1 MKNVILN
8 NKLVRS
14 VVLASSLLMSA
25 FSAQSSVILSF
36 SESDVNVDLNDSFS
50 LSLYADT
57 QVPVDG
63 FLGFM
68 MDAGFDS
75 SVLSFD
81 GFNLSSNFVAGAPIT
96 PISGVYVDPLMAS
109 PVIFGSDILL
119 GTLEFTA
126 ISSGSTTIETI
137 TESFQSIL
145 QNVVISTVGTF
156 TDVTVNAPVVGV
168 STPATISIFGL
179 ALVML
184 VRRRV

>member
-8 NKLVRS
+8 KKLVRS

-25 FSAQSSVILSF
+25 FSAQSAVILSF

-81 GFNLSSNFVAGAPIT
+81 GFNLSSNFIAGAPT
-96 PISGVYVDPLMAS
+96 APISAVYFDPMMMS
-109 PVIFGSDILL
+109 PTIFGSDILL

-126 ISSGSTTIETI
+126 IGSGSTTIETI
-137 TESFQSIL
+137 SESFQSIL
-145 QNVVISTVGTF
+145 QFVVISTVGTS
-156 TDVTVNAPVVGV
+156 TNVTVNTPVVDV
-168 STPATISIFGL
+168 STPATITIFGL
-179 ALVML
+179 ALAML